1 MAVQKLEGL
10 LTFFKALADANRLK
24 IIGVLA
30 QGEFSVEQLAAMLKL
45 RSSTVSHHLSRLS
58 RAGLVSARAEGYYNV
73 YRLEASALDE
83 MTKTLLSRETL
94 PDIAASVNLKAYDQ
108 QVVANYSLPGGR
120 LKTIP
125 AQRKKLE
132 SILRYISQAFEP
144 GVRYS
149 ERQVN
154 EILARFHED
163 TATLRRELVGYR
175 LLSREGGGGA
185 YWLTEN
191 GSGGADGHP

>member
-1 MAVQKLEGL
+1 MAIREFEDL
-10 LTFFKALADANRLK
+10 LAFFKALADANRLK
-24 IIGVLA
+24 IIGLLA
-30 QGEFSVEQLAAMLKL
+30 QGEFSVEQLAAMLQL
-45 RSSTVSHHLSRLS
+45 RPSTISHHLSRLS
-58 RAGLVSARAEGYYNV
+58 QAGLVSARAEGYYNV
-73 YRLEASALDE
+73 YRLESSTLEE
-83 MTKTLLSRETL
+83 MAKTLLSRETL
-94 PDIAASVNLKAYDQ
+94 PDITASVDLGAYDQ
-108 QVVANYSLPGGR
+108 QVVANYSLPDGR

-144 GVRYS
+144 GIRYS
-149 ERQVN
+149 EQQVN
-154 EILARFHED
+154 QILARFHED
-163 TATLRRELVGYR
+163 TAALRRELVGYR